1 MGQNN
6 KYLYFA
12 IGVIVG
18 ISIGASVVWWMQNY
32 DFKIWFTFSG
42 KNDNTTEMTQDNE
55 IKNNGSTDKQDTK
68 NIKNDKIKKNTI
80 TLNQSD
86 SLKND
91 YMNEVEDN
99 DTMNVAELNNNNDI
113 IVATDELLFTKN
125 FKIEGSGSVSSNDKN
140 LDSLLINDKT
150 KTTPGN
156 TLKVE
161 FWRSPIN
168 YKGYKYLNNKLI
180 LFGIYDFE
188 NFQIEYFNNKL
199 YIFSQKNYY
208 LIEKNND
215 FKALIPL
222 KTRK

>member
-18 ISIGASVVWWMQNY
+18 VTIGASVVWWMQNY

-42 KNDNTTEMTQDNE
+42 KNEKITELVQDNE
-55 IKNNGSTDKQDTK
+55 IKNNVSIDKQDTK
-68 NIKNDKIKKNTI
+68 NIKNDKIKKNAG
-80 TLNQSD
+80 LNHTD

-91 YMNEVEDN
+91 YMNENEEIDTLNVTDSKN
-99 DTMNVAELNNNNDI
+99 DNNDI
-113 IVATDELLFTKN
+113 VVATDELLFAKN
-125 FKIEGSGSVSSNDKN
+125 FKIEGYNINSSNDKN

-150 KTTPGN
+150 KTNSGN
-156 TLKVE
+156 IVKVE

-168 YKGYKYLNNKLI
+168 YKGYKYINNKLI
-180 LFGIYDFE
+180 LFGIYDFD
-188 NFQIEYFNNKL
+188 NFQIEFFNNKI
-199 YIFSQKNYY
+199 YIYSQKNYY

-215 FKALIPL
+215 FKALIPM
-222 KTRK
+222 KVRK